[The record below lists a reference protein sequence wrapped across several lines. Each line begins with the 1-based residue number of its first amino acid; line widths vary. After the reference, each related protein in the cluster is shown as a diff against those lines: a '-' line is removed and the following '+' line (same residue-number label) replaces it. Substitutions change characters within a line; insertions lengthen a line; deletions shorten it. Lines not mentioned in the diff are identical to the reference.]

1 MEGKDIFTESLSLFN
16 DMEDI
21 TRKKPGE
28 IELQSINEAEKEE
41 GITRKIKY
49 DMPSGARRMKFTYAG
64 NIVYINIPTILSNK
78 DEIYSFVSS
87 ILQKVNPA
95 IYPARFVNV
104 YEKVKEKEEPK
115 PEETLPGKEEKPKE
129 EE

>member
-16 DMEDI
+16 DMENM
-21 TRKKPGE
+21 TKKKPGE

-64 NIVYINIPTILSNK
+64 NIFYVNMPTILSNK

-95 IYPARFVNV
+95 IYPARFVNM
-104 YEKVKEKEEPK
+104 YEKTKEEPK
-115 PEETLPGKEEKPKE
+115 PDESLPGKEEKPKE

>member
-1 MEGKDIFTESLSLFN
+1 MEGKDIFTESLSLFS
-16 DMEDI
+16 DMENM
-21 TRKKPGE
+21 TKKKPGE
-28 IELQSINEAEKEE
+28 IELQSINEAEKEDRL
-41 GITRKIKY
+41 TRKIKY

-64 NIVYINIPTILSNK
+64 NIFYVNIPTILSNK

-95 IYPARFVNV
+95 IYPARFVNM
-104 YEKVKEKEEPK
+104 YEKPKEKEEPK
-115 PEETLPGKEEKPKE
+115 PEALPGKEEKPKE